1 MILTGY
7 KGLPDSNTVVTIKII
22 TDEPTLEDA
31 LHFDRYSQQLADII
45 VNSTPR
51 FTIGMFGGWGTGKT
65 TLMRMVEK
73 ETHRQKPQR
82 CLGSMV

>member
-7 KGLPDSNTVVTIKII
+7 KGTSDSNTIGTIKII

-31 LHFDRYSQQLADII
+31 LDFDRYSQQLADII

-51 FTIGMFGGWGTGKT
+51 FTIGMFGGWEQAKR
-65 TLMRMVEK
+65 L
-73 ETHRQKPQR
+73 
-82 CLGSMV
+82 